1 MKSLVKLSSVL
12 TSSRTWEARF
22 HFILNLFYF
31 LSLKGINPTA
41 YNLNYNQ
48 IKSKYLWGHFPCLS
62 TVMLSCMHQQS
73 CVSGKILPTMR
84 DNEFLRLP
92 CWGWRV
98 GPVGGFYTT
107 QPLNPL
113 PPRLINMHPVCEIIS
128 IQMSP
133 GSGDRETKSPHF
145 CLTQG
150 LQRLF

>member
-41 YNLNYNQ
+41 FYLNYNQ

-84 DNEFLRLP
+84 DNEFLWLP
-92 CWGWRV
+92 CSCGGWGL
-98 GPVGGFYTT
+98 FLHDST
-107 QPLNPL
+107 